1 MNIVLGALGTLKG
14 GTAVILH
21 WLGEW
26 RQQSKKGGRASW
38 NENSSSSGRKD
49 KALRPWEPMHTSFPL
64 VL

>member
-26 RQQSKKGGRASW
+26 RQPSKKGGRASW

-49 KALRPWEPMHTSFPL
+49 KAL
-64 VL
+64 